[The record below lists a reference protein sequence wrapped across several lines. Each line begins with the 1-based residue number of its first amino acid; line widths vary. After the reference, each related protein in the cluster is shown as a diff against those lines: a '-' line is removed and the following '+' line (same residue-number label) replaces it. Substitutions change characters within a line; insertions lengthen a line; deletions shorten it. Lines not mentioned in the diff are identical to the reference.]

1 MILIN
6 LNAPAGAGKD
16 ALCEGLHSYIN
27 TPGFEVVHMEFKE
40 LLFDIAI
47 RASGLSRK
55 LWFALYER
63 EYKEKPCPYLQIN
76 GVNVSPRDWMIHCSE
91 NIMKPTFGNDVFGK
105 AFAAKLQKL
114 KDETPAD
121 VQLVVVVSDG
131 GFLEESIPVVNVV
144 GPDNYFLVRIHR
156 LKKDG
161 SECNFDG
168 DSRRYI
174 YAKEFP
180 EHLRMYE
187 TDILN
192 EEGDLNGTVR
202 KICDFVQDC
211 KGSDLYVIH

>member
-16 ALCEGLHSYIN
+16 ALCEEIEQYVN
-27 TPGFEVVHMEFKE
+27 TPGYEVIHMEFKE

-47 RASGLSRK
+47 RSSGVSRK

-76 GVNVSPRDWMIHCSE
+76 GVSVSPRDWMIHCSE

-105 AFAAKLQKL
+105 AFAAKLKKI
-114 KDETPAD
+114 KDEEPEG
-121 VQLVVVVSDG
+121 VHRIVVVSDG
-131 GFLEESIPVVNVV
+131 GFIEESLPVVEVV
-144 GPDNYFLVRIHR
+144 GPDNYFLCRIHR
-156 LKKDG
+156 IKKDG
-161 SECNFDG
+161 SAYNFDG

-174 YAKEFP
+174 SADEFP
-180 EHLRMYE
+180 ADLRPHE

-192 EEGDLNGTVR
+192 EEGDLRGTVV
-202 KICDFVQDC
+202 KIFDFVQDI
-211 KGSDLYVIH
+211 KGAGLYGK

>member
-1 MILIN
+1 MIVIN

-27 TPGFEVVHMEFKE
+27 TPGLDVVHMEFKE

-105 AFAAKLQKL
+105 AFAAKLKKL
-114 KDETPAD
+114 KDETPEG
-121 VQLVVVVSDG
+121 LTRVVVVSDG
-131 GFLEESIPVVNVV
+131 GFLEESIPVIEVV
-144 GPDNYFLVRIHR
+144 GPDNYFLCRIHR
-156 LKKDG
+156 IHPDG
-161 SECNFDG
+161 SAYSFEG

-180 EHLRMYE
+180 EHLRVYE
-187 TDILN
+187 TDIIN

-202 KICDFVQDC
+202 KICEFVEDC

>member
-16 ALCEGLHSYIN
+16 ALCEEIEQYVN
-27 TPGFEVVHMEFKE
+27 TPGYEVIHMEFKE

-47 RASGLSRK
+47 RSSGVSRK

-76 GVNVSPRDWMIHCSE
+76 GVSVSPRDWMIHCSE

-105 AFAAKLQKL
+105 AFAAKLKKI
-114 KDETPAD
+114 KDEEPEG
-121 VQLVVVVSDG
+121 VHRIVVVSDG
-131 GFLEESIPVVNVV
+131 GFIEESIPVVEVV
-144 GPDNYFLVRIHR
+144 GPDNYFLCRIHR
-156 LKKDG
+156 IKKDG
-161 SECNFDG
+161 SAYNFDG

-174 YAKEFP
+174 SADEFP
-180 EHLRMYE
+180 ADLRPHE

-192 EEGDLNGTVR
+192 EEGDLRGTVV
-202 KICDFVQDC
+202 KIFDFVQDI
-211 KGSDLYVIH
+211 KGAGLYGK

>member
-16 ALCEGLHSYIN
+16 ALCAEIEQYVN
-27 TPGFEVVHMEFKE
+27 TPGYEVIHMEFKE

-47 RASGLSRK
+47 RASGVSRK

-105 AFAAKLQKL
+105 AFAAKLKRL
-114 KDETPAD
+114 KKETPKGIKRI
-121 VQLVVVVSDG
+121 VVVSDG
-131 GFLEESIPVVNVV
+131 GFIEESIPVVEVV
-144 GPDNYFLVRIHR
+144 GPDNYFLCRIHR
-156 LKKDG
+156 LKPDG
-161 SECNFDG
+161 TEYNFDG

-174 YAKEFP
+174 RADEFP
-180 EHLRMYE
+180 ADLRPYE

-192 EEGDLNGTVR
+192 EEGDLIGTVV
-202 KICDFVQDC
+202 KIFDFVQDI
-211 KGSDLYVIH
+211 KGVGLNGA